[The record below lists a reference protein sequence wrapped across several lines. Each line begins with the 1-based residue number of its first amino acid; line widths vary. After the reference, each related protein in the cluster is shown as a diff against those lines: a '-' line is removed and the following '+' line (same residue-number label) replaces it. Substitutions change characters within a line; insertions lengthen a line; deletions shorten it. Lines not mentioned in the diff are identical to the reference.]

1 MKIHT
6 ILFDLDGTLTD
17 SGEGIM
23 NAVRYTLERYEKE
36 ATEEELRS
44 FIGPPL
50 QTQFEQFLKVSE
62 EEGKRAVSIYREYY
76 TKRGIYE
83 NKVYP
88 GISDVLKQL
97 KQAGFRLCIATS
109 KPEKFAVQIAEHF
122 NFAQYFDRIGGALM
136 DGNRTKKREVI
147 EYVLTEEQI
156 GDQREGILMV
166 GDRKHDICGAK
177 QTGLRS
183 MGVLYGYGSQEELET
198 AGADWI
204 VETPEDIWSILKE

>member
-88 GISDVLKQL
+88 GIPDVLKQL

-147 EYVLTEEQI
+147 EYVLTEKQI

>member
-1 MKIHT
+1 
-6 ILFDLDGTLTD
+6 
-17 SGEGIM
+17 M

-88 GISDVLKQL
+88 GIPDVLKQL

>member
-88 GISDVLKQL
+88 GIPDVLKQL

>member
-88 GISDVLKQL
+88 GIPDVLKQL

-156 GDQREGILMV
+156 GDQREGILD
-166 GDRKHDICGAK
+166 GWRP
-177 QTGLRS
+177 
-183 MGVLYGYGSQEELET
+183 ET
-198 AGADWI
+198 
-204 VETPEDIWSILKE
+204 

>member
-23 NAVRYTLERYEKE
+23 NAVRYTLERYEKA

-88 GISDVLKQL
+88 GIPDVLKQL

-204 VETPEDIWSILKE
+204 AETPEDIWSILKE

>member
-88 GISDVLKQL
+88 GIPNVLKQL

-204 VETPEDIWSILKE
+204 AETPEDIWSILKE

>member
-1 MKIHT
+1 MKIHS

-88 GISDVLKQL
+88 GIPDVLKQL

>member
-88 GISDVLKQL
+88 GIPDVLKRL

-156 GDQREGILMV
+156 GDQREDILMV

-204 VETPEDIWSILKE
+204 AETPEDIWSILKE

>member
-23 NAVRYTLERYEKE
+23 NAVRYTLERYEKA

-88 GISDVLKQL
+88 GN
-97 KQAGFRLCIATS
+97 
-109 KPEKFAVQIAEHF
+109 P
-122 NFAQYFDRIGGALM
+122 
-136 DGNRTKKREVI
+136 
-147 EYVLTEEQI
+147 
-156 GDQREGILMV
+156 
-166 GDRKHDICGAK
+166 
-177 QTGLRS
+177 
-183 MGVLYGYGSQEELET
+183 
-198 AGADWI
+198 
-204 VETPEDIWSILKE
+204 

>member
-88 GISDVLKQL
+88 GIPDVLKQL

-204 VETPEDIWSILKE
+204 AETPEDIWSILKE

>member
-88 GISDVLKQL
+88 GIPDVLKQL

-122 NFAQYFDRIGGALM
+122 NFAQYFERIGGALM

>member
-62 EEGKRAVSIYREYY
+62 KEGKRAVSIYREYY

-88 GISDVLKQL
+88 GIPDVLKQL